1 MATKCFLCNAELNYE
16 TLSDGS
22 NYNVNCKWCGK
33 YIINDTFAEDIRD
46 TYKEYLPKI
55 SCWNAERTFVY
66 ANTPFIITRDSI
78 QTIINSRNK
87 TIQEKYVS
95 FLLKLYELFKETG
108 EHTVNYDRFYSC
120 YVYGSDEFRLFFQKA
135 TNDGFIEVSGVIGQ
149 NIINSFT
156 FEGLLYIET
165 LGNQNAD
172 KKNIFFAFH
181 FTDDIKEVFDNTVKQ
196 KLGSEN
202 LVYDRVSSG
211 STPTGEKIDDA
222 IIAKIKNAKIVVA
235 DCTNHR
241 TAVYFEAGFAMGM
254 KIPVI
259 WTCKADQ
266 VNNISF
272 DVNHYP
278 FILWNDAEDL
288 AQRIV
293 DRIKAIS

>member
-1 MATKCFLCNAELNYE
+1 MARKCFLCDAELDYE
-16 TLSDGS
+16 TISDRT

-33 YIINDTFAEDIRD
+33 YIINDMFAEDIRD
-46 TYKEYLPKI
+46 KYKEFLPKI
-55 SCWNAERTFVY
+55 SCWNADKNFVY
-66 ANTPFIITRDSI
+66 NDKPFIIDGDSV
-78 QTIINSRNK
+78 QTIINSRDK
-87 TIQEKYVS
+87 RIQERYAL
-95 FLLKLYELFKETG
+95 FLLKLFELFKENG
-108 EHTVNYDRFYSC
+108 EHDVNYDRFYSC
-120 YVYGSDEFRLFFQKA
+120 YVFGEDEFRLFFQKA
-135 TNDGFIEVSGVIGQ
+135 INDGFIEVSGVINQ
-149 NIINSFT
+149 NIIKSFT
-156 FEGLLYIET
+156 FEGLSYIET
-165 LGNQNAD
+165 LGNPNSD

-181 FTDDIKEVFDNTVKQ
+181 FTDEIKEVFDSTVKQ
-196 KLGSEN
+196 KLDRED
-202 LVYDRVSSG
+202 LIYDRVSSS
-211 STPTGEKIDDA
+211 STPTSEKIDDA

-259 WTCKADQ
+259 WTCKVNQ
-266 VNNISF
+266 VNEISF